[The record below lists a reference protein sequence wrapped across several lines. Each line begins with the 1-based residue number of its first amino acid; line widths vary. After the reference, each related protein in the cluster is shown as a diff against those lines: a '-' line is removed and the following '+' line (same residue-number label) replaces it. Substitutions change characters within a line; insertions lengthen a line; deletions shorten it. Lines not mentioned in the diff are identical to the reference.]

1 MPVAPAYPEEAF
13 VVEADGARTAG
24 AEIVTAALDFEP
36 PESRATAETPT
47 GPDVVALEDEGAAS
61 ERMAPFPRTDS
72 AEDGPLVLL
81 APPASPLEADSKTEA
96 EAEGEA
102 AVEIATEIRTDPA
115 DTPSFVRQAE
125 REARWRQPR
134 VRAALALGCFAATLL
149 LGAQWMLAQ
158 RDLVA
163 ARSPALKPALA
174 AACGAFGCEVQAPH
188 ALEALRVESS
198 GVVRVEKSD
207 LYRLSVSL
215 RNLRTHEVALP
226 AFELALT
233 DTQGQLIARRVLR
246 AGELGARVG
255 SLAAGAE
262 LALQCTIQ
270 VAAGTVA
277 GYTIELFYP

>member
-1 MPVAPAYPEEAF
+1 M
-13 VVEADGARTAG
+13 VEADAG
-24 AEIVTAALDFEP
+24 VEPRVDADIAA
-36 PESRATAETPT
+36 S
-47 GPDVVALEDEGAAS
+47 EDEGTAS
-61 ERMAPFPRTDS
+61 ERMAPIPRDDG
-72 AEDGPLVLL
+72 AEDSPL
-81 APPASPLEADSKTEA
+81 APPPPPLE
-96 EAEGEA
+96 EA
-102 AVEIATEIRTDPA
+102 AEPDTALHADPG
-115 DTPSFVRQAE
+115 DMPSFVRQAE
-125 REARWRQPR
+125 REARWRRPQ
-134 VRAALALGCFAATLL
+134 VRAALALGCVAAGLL

-163 ARSPALKPALA
+163 ARSPGLKPMLA
-174 AACGAFGCEVQAPH
+174 AACGVLGCEVRAPH

-198 GVVRVEKSD
+198 GVVRVERSD
-207 LYRLSVSL
+207 LYRLSVAL

-262 LALQCTIQ
+262 LTLQCTIQ